1 MVHPTPTNRELTNEQ
16 MDAIRSRAYELFED
30 RGREDGHALED
41 WLMAREEVMAKS
53 LSASA

>member
-41 WLMAREEVMAKS
+41 WLMAREEVMA
-53 LSASA
+53 